1 MGRVCAGQLN
11 NTLRSRAPPQCPC
24 HRIYTIAVAQV
35 EIGWKFRVKLEGA
48 AADSSAVSSGSRQ
61 PRGALRRSREYPP
74 TRLQASSHLL
84 EIQDAGIV
92 FLFLSIGS
100 SRSLPFS
107 LGRFIKTQEFFYP
120 PAYFSLQSILDVLKE
135 VIKKGIKKTE
145 DSERKNVEKTGWL
158 ELRISASIPRVGNP
172 GHFKDCQ

>member
-1 MGRVCAGQLN
+1 MEAGSPEALSGGAEN
-11 NTLRSRAPPQCPC
+11 IRPRTRSKESPARDLGP
-24 HRIYTIAVAQV
+24 
-35 EIGWKFRVKLEGA
+35 
-48 AADSSAVSSGSRQ
+48 
-61 PRGALRRSREYPP
+61 
-74 TRLQASSHLL
+74 
-84 EIQDAGIV
+84 GIV
-92 FLFLSIGS
+92 FLFLSTGS

-107 LGRFIKTQEFFYP
+107 LRRFIKTQEFFYP

-135 VIKKGIKKTE
+135 IIKKGIKKTE